1 MNEWMNKIPINNPGS
16 ENYQSS
22 LSTLYYQYN
31 IYVNYTS
38 ANKVE
43 YTYVASWDYSLW
55 QWT

>member
-1 MNEWMNKIPINNPGS
+1 MNKIPINNPGS

-43 YTYVASWDYSLW
+43 YTYVAS
-55 QWT
+55 